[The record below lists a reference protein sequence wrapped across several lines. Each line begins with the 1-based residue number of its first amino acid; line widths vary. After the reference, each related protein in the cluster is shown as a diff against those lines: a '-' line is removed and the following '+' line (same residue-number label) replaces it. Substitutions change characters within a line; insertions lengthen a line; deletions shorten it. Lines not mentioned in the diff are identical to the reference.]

1 MQREAAMAFKRIDH
15 IEIVTDKLDE
25 TVAFYTEKLGFRVK
39 ARDYIARPGGSAL
52 DLVYL
57 DLGGTVVELMSWE
70 GVQVA
75 PEPQREHLGYRMIA
89 LEVDDMDETVAE
101 LKEKGVEVV
110 WGPMVR
116 PTYARAEIADPNG
129 YHIELRHWF

>member
-1 MQREAAMAFKRIDH
+1 MFKRIDH
-15 IEIVTDKLDE
+15 IEVVTDKPAE
-25 TVAFYTEKLGFRVK
+25 TERFYTDVLGFQVR
-39 ARDYIARPGGSAL
+39 ARDHIERPGGSSL

-57 DLGGTVVELMSWE
+57 DLGGSTVELLCWH
-70 GVQVA
+70 GVPVSPA
-75 PEPQREHLGYRMIA
+75 PAPEHLGYRMIA
-89 LEVDDMDETVAE
+89 LEVDDMDKTVAE

-116 PTYARAEIADPNG
+116 PNYARAEIADPNG

>member
-1 MQREAAMAFKRIDH
+1 MAFKRIDH
-15 IEIVTDKLDE
+15 VEIVTDKLDE

-39 ARDYIARPGGSAL
+39 ARDHIARPGGSAL

-57 DLGGTVVELMSWE
+57 DLGGSVVELMSWQ
-70 GVQVA
+70 GVPVA
-75 PEPQREHLGYRMIA
+75 PSPEREHLGYRMIA
-89 LEVDDMDETVAE
+89 LEVDDMDKTVAE

>member
-1 MQREAAMAFKRIDH
+1 
-15 IEIVTDKLDE
+15 
-25 TVAFYTEKLGFRVK
+25 
-39 ARDYIARPGGSAL
+39 
-52 DLVYL
+52 
-57 DLGGTVVELMSWE
+57 
-70 GVQVA
+70 
-75 PEPQREHLGYRMIA
+75 
-89 LEVDDMDETVAE
+89 